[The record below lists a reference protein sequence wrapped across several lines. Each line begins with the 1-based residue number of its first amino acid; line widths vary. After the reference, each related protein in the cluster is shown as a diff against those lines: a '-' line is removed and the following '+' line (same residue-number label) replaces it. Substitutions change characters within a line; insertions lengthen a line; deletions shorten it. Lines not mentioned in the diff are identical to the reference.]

1 MSTNGDSSQSL
12 FPYPISSYL
21 YPQTIGQDT
30 IPSVPEERK
39 EPEIT
44 LTESGLAARLASE
57 RAAGY
62 AEAEARLKQELQRR
76 SEDQL
81 SRITRRIEDFEK
93 TQADYFTRVESEVV
107 QLALSIAG
115 KILHREAQVDPM
127 LIGSIVHFAL
137 GQMRDGSVA
146 TLRVRPG
153 ELQKWQDYLMRQ
165 TLRLTVNVLD
175 DVDLE
180 EGDCILET
188 ELGAVNFSLDRQL
201 KEIERG
207 FFDVLAKKPE
217 I

>member
-1 MSTNGDSSQSL
+1 MSTNGDASQSL
-12 FPYPISSYL
+12 FASPISSYL

-30 IPSVPEERK
+30 VAAAPEERK

-44 LTESGLAARLASE
+44 LTEISLAARLASE
-57 RAAGY
+57 RSAGY

-81 SRITRRIEDFEK
+81 SRITQRIEAFEK
-93 TQADYFTRVESEVV
+93 VQSDYFTRVETEVV

-127 LIGSIVHFAL
+127 LIGSIVHYAL
-137 GQMRDGSVA
+137 GQMRDGSVV

-153 ELQKWQDYLMRQ
+153 ELQRWEEYLERQ
-165 TLRLTVNVLD
+165 NIRLTVNMMGDAELQ
-175 DVDLE
+175 